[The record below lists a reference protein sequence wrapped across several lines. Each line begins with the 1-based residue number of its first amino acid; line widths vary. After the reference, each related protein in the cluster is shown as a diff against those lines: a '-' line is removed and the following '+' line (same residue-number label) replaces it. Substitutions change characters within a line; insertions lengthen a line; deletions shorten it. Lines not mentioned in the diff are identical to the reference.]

1 LTNRLLCLIVG
12 IPLVFN
18 AVLVLGLM
26 EIFRLRTE
34 IHDVRWEMK
43 DLDARLKHIEGREK
57 V

>member
-1 LTNRLLCLIVG
+1 LFIRPPLIVG
-12 IPLVFN
+12 IPQVFN

-57 V
+57 A